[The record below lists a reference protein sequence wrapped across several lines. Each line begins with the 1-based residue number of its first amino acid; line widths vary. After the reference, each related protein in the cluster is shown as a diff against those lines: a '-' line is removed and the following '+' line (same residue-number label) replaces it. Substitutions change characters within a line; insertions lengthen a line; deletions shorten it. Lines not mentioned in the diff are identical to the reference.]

1 MSTPARPEPL
11 ASPPDPWKGLR
22 GVMAGTLVLE
32 VIIVLLAL
40 PVISTVGGGISLV
53 AGLYVGLL
61 TLLLVLGAGLQRR
74 PWALTYNLAVQV
86 LFVAGLLVNVPLGI
100 AGIVFAFLWALILVF
115 RRDVARRLEA
125 GTLRSQYPPS

>member
-1 MSTPARPEPL
+1 
-11 ASPPDPWKGLR
+11 
-22 GVMAGTLVLE
+22 MAGTLVLE